1 MAIFF
6 TNKMIVSSEENMI
19 SFTLKMP
26 SKRNFIICAVCII
39 SVIVIAA
46 FVAQGGGMK
55 GIYDSIDNQ
64 VEYARS
70 FGWDVSKKPVKVQK
84 FYISDI
90 LDEDL
95 KRYNEI
101 QLSQGFDLREFTGCE
116 VVRYSYS
123 VNNYP
128 HCPSGI
134 LLNLTMCE
142 GYIVAADIQSV
153 EGDGFIHSV
162 KIPQ

>member
-1 MAIFF
+1 ML
-6 TNKMIVSSEENMI
+6 N
-19 SFTLKMP
+19 FTLKMP
-26 SKRNFIICAVCII
+26 SKRNFIICAICII
-39 SVIVIAA
+39 AVIVIAV
-46 FVAQGGGMK
+46 FVSQGSGVK
-55 GIYDSIDNQ
+55 GNYDSIDNQ

-70 FGWDVSKKPVKVQK
+70 FGWDVSEKPVKVQK
-84 FYISDI
+84 FNIADS
-90 LDEDL
+90 LDDDL
-95 KRYNEI
+95 ERYNQI
-101 QLSQGFDLREFTGCE
+101 QLSQGFDLHEFTGCQ

-134 LLNLTMCE
+134 LLNLMVCD

-162 KIPQ
+162 KMTR

>member
-1 MAIFF
+1 
-6 TNKMIVSSEENMI
+6 MIVISEENMI

-26 SKRNFIICAVCII
+26 SKRNFAICAVCII
-39 SVIVIAA
+39 LVIVIAA
-46 FVAQGGGMK
+46 FVVQGGGMK
-55 GIYDSIDNQ
+55 GTYDSIESQ

-70 FGWDVSKKPVKVQK
+70 FGWDVSEKPVKVQK
-84 FYISDI
+84 FYISDS
-90 LDEDL
+90 LDDDL

-101 QLSQGFDLREFTGCE
+101 QLSQGFDLREFAGCE

-128 HCPSGI
+128 HCPTGI
-134 LLNLTMCE
+134 LLNLMVCD
-142 GYIVAADIQSV
+142 GDVVAADIQSV

-162 KIPQ
+162 KMPQ